1 MIASNIDP
9 FPAADLETNRNGRL
23 SDTQRTRLQGLARE
37 GRKDEFIGAI
47 FCVGIAVLLLAPVG
61 SSPNPW
67 LRPLASVAFVVVAF
81 LLFRIGLSGDSMT
94 QDMRSG
100 RVEKIEGAIA
110 KRSFDSDAG
119 RTRRL
124 IYYLDVAGQSFEVDS
139 TTYNAAPEAGIVGLY
154 VLPRSHVIVNMER
167 LPDRPLPAGALASP
181 AEAIRAAVTAARSGD
196 SVAAAE
202 AMAEMAAMKTAM
214 QVDSAVPATPPTPDE
229 RDPRPLAEAILGSW
243 QTGPITMSFLA
254 DGTMVTTLPGGRQQ
268 RGSWSV
274 GTDGRLQAN
283 ATGRPQALDAWV
295 AGDMLTISEN
305 GRALA
310 YRRAA

>member
-9 FPAADLETNRNGRL
+9 FPAADLETNRGGPL
-23 SDTQRTRLQGLARE
+23 TDAQRTWLQGLARE
-37 GRKDEFIGAI
+37 GRKDEFIGAV
-47 FCVGIAVLLLAPVG
+47 FCAGMGVLLLAPVG
-61 SSPNPW
+61 PSPNLW
-67 LRPLASVAFVVVAF
+67 ARPLAGAAFLVVAF
-81 LLFRIGLSGDSMT
+81 LLFRVGATGDSMT

-100 RVEKIEGAIA
+100 RVEKVEGAIA

-139 TTYNAAPEAGIVGLY
+139 TAYNEAPEAGIVSLY

-167 LPDRPLPAGALASP
+167 MPDRPLPAGALASP
-181 AEAIRAAVTAARSGD
+181 AEAIRVAITTARSGD

-202 AMAEMAAMKTAM
+202 AMAEMAAIKTAM
-214 QVDSAVPATPPTPDE
+214 HVEMAGSATPPPPDQ
-229 RDPRPLAEAILGSW
+229 RDPRPLADAILGSW
-243 QTGPITMSFLA
+243 QTGPIKMAFLA

-274 GTDGRLQAN
+274 GPDGRLHAN
-283 ATGRPQALDAWV
+283 ATGRDQTLDAWV
-295 AGDMLTISEN
+295 AGDVLTISEN
-305 GRALA
+305 GQALA

>member
-1 MIASNIDP
+1 MIASDIDP

-23 SDTQRTRLQGLARE
+23 SETQRTRLQGLARE
-37 GRKDEFIGAI
+37 GRKDEFIGAV

-67 LRPLASVAFVVVAF
+67 VRPLASAAFVVVAF
-81 LLFRIGLSGDSMT
+81 LLFRVGLSGDSMT
-94 QDMRSG
+94 QDMRTG
-100 RVEKIEGAIA
+100 RVEKVEGAIA

-139 TTYNAAPEAGIVGLY
+139 TTYNASPDAGIVSLY
-154 VLPRSHVIVNMER
+154 VLPRSHAIVNMER
-167 LPDRPLPAGALASP
+167 MPDRPLPAGALASP

-202 AMAEMAAMKTAM
+202 ARAEMAAMKTAM
-214 QVDSAVPATPPTPDE
+214 QVDAAVPATPPPPDQ

-243 QTGPITMSFLA
+243 QTGPITMAFLA

-274 GTDGRLQAN
+274 GPDGRLQAN
-283 ATGRPQALDAWV
+283 ATGRPQTLDAWV

>member
-1 MIASNIDP
+1 
-9 FPAADLETNRNGRL
+9 
-23 SDTQRTRLQGLARE
+23 
-37 GRKDEFIGAI
+37 
-47 FCVGIAVLLLAPVG
+47 
-61 SSPNPW
+61 
-67 LRPLASVAFVVVAF
+67 
-81 LLFRIGLSGDSMT
+81 
-94 QDMRSG
+94 
-100 RVEKIEGAIA
+100 
-110 KRSFDSDAG
+110 
-119 RTRRL
+119 
-124 IYYLDVAGQSFEVDS
+124 
-139 TTYNAAPEAGIVGLY
+139 
-154 VLPRSHVIVNMER
+154 VNMER
-167 LPDRPLPAGALASP
+167 MPDRPLPAGALASP

-214 QVDSAVPATPPTPDE
+214 HVDAAVSATPPPPDQ

-243 QTGPITMSFLA
+243 QTGPITMAFLA

-274 GTDGRLQAN
+274 GPDGRLQAN
-283 ATGRPQALDAWV
+283 ATGRPQTLDAWV

>member
-1 MIASNIDP
+1 MIASDIDP

-23 SDTQRTRLQGLARE
+23 SETQRTRLQGLARE
-37 GRKDEFIGAI
+37 GRKDEFIGAV

-67 LRPLASVAFVVVAF
+67 VRPLASAAFVVVAF
-81 LLFRIGLSGDSMT
+81 LLFRVGLSGDSMT
-94 QDMRSG
+94 QDMRTG
-100 RVEKIEGAIA
+100 RVEKVEGAIA

-139 TTYNAAPEAGIVGLY
+139 TTYNASPDAGIVSLY
-154 VLPRSHVIVNMER
+154 VLPRSHAIVNMER
-167 LPDRPLPAGALASP
+167 MPDRPLPAGALASP

-214 QVDSAVPATPPTPDE
+214 HVDAAVSATPPSPDQ

-243 QTGPITMSFLA
+243 QTGPITMAFLA

-274 GTDGRLQAN
+274 GPDGRLQAN
-283 ATGRPQALDAWV
+283 ATGRPQTLDAWV
-295 AGDMLTISEN
+295 AGDMLTISEE